1 MFLAADTSKGN
12 FRYQYAE
19 FRRFLFEKGIPMTYG
34 SDCHGDIG
42 GTYPDDR
49 MNAWRYLE
57 AVGFKDGDFSEL
69 SDDKLWK

>member
-1 MFLAADTSKGN
+1 M
-12 FRYQYAE
+12 
-19 FRRFLFEKGIPMTYG
+19 RFLFEKGIPMTYG
-34 SDCHGDIG
+34 SDCHGDLS